1 MKQPT
6 TQENNPERPPALAGA
21 HGSALI
27 GECDT
32 CGNITAIDLD
42 DTPEHWKEMQYPG
55 RTVKRLPKDEA
66 LALWRERGKRCDHK
80 ALIAELRARVAPN
93 IKLSDRTD

>member
-1 MKQPT
+1 MKQET
-6 TQENNPERPPALAGA
+6 SNRQAGGEFA
-21 HGSALI
+21 SATGSALI

-32 CGNITAIDLD
+32 CGNITAIDLN

-55 RTVKRLPKDEA
+55 RTVKRMPKDEA
-66 LALWRERGKRCDHK
+66 LALWRERGKRCGHK

-93 IKLSDRTD
+93 EPSAGTAD

>member
-1 MKQPT
+1 MKNEQDPKQPAIL
-6 TQENNPERPPALAGA
+6 PLPPAT
-21 HGSALI
+21 GSALV

-42 DTPEHWKEMQYPG
+42 DTPEHWNEMQYPG

-80 ALIAELRARVAPN
+80 ALIAELRARLAPN
-93 IKLSDRTD
+93 SDYPTAT